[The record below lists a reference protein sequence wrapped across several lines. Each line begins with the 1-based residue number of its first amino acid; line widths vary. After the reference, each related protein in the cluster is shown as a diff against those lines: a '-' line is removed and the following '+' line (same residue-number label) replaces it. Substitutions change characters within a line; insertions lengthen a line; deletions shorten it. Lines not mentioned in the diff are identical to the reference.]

1 MARLSWDMSPAPK
14 KGFLPSAHAEDK
26 SLLIFYFGRGL
37 LLSPAL
43 QDVRELPFLG
53 AAASILD
60 LTALPMLCHLRATD
74 IQE

>member
-1 MARLSWDMSPAPK
+1 MSPDPK
-14 KGFLPSAHAEDK
+14 KGFLPSAHAEDE
-26 SLLIFYFGRGL
+26 SLLIFCFGRGL

-43 QDVRELPFLG
+43 QEVRELPFLG
-53 AAASILD
+53 AAASVLD